1 LDLESVLSSAC
12 RRKILK
18 CLAENGST
26 NIMQLILKVN
36 GKYPQVNAELQV
48 LQKENIIFDEH
59 MGRMRMVRLN
69 KENAKTILLLK
80 ALKILNDG

>member
-18 CLAENGST
+18 TLAENGST

-36 GKYPQVNAELQV
+36 GKYPQVNAELQI
-48 LQKENIIFDEH
+48 LQRENIIFDEH
-59 MGRMRMVRLN
+59 LGRMRMVRLN
-69 KENAKTILLLK
+69 KENAKTVLLLK